1 MSARVANPGCGRECR
16 LDREHGFL
24 VEASC
29 PVHAREGY
37 TPFKVFF
44 LAENPCLVGTLSLC
58 YGEGS
63 AHEHVICASFIMG
76 LN

>member
-1 MSARVANPGCGRECR
+1 MNPGCGRECR
-16 LDREHGFL
+16 LDREHGF
-24 VEASC
+24 VAEIGC

-44 LAENPCLVGTLSLC
+44 LADHPCLVGTLSLC
-58 YGEGS
+58 SDED
-63 AHEHVICASFIMG
+63 APHTHIVCAAFIMG